1 MASLEFQI
9 IVEVNIDILMVLCIV
24 VWYLILYIFQ
34 SSLMV
39 ERSESTGSDDD
50 MLEWTSETSTEDSN
64 YQSVEEGDNL
74 TPKEIHTVIAE
85 YWTSLGEDEVANLEN
100 YLELD

>member
-9 IVEVNIDILMVLCIV
+9 VVEVNIDILTILYIA
-24 VWYLILYIFQ
+24 VWYLISYIFQ
-34 SSLMV
+34 RSLIV
-39 ERSESTGSDDD
+39 ERSESTRSDDD

-64 YQSVEEGDNL
+64 YQSVEEGDDL
-74 TPKEIHTVIAE
+74 TPEEIHAVIAE
-85 YWTSLGEDEVANLEN
+85 YGTSLGEDEVANLEN